1 MPNKM
6 WSMEI
11 FPGLVAGQIIIP
23 LERVGCYVPGGR
35 GWFPTAVMMS
45 VLPAKVAGV
54 PEVIVC
60 TPSVDE
66 SKGLQVVDARMIL

>member
-45 VLPAKVAGV
+45 VLLAKVAGV